1 MLEVRESIS
10 LSGNN
15 LMNGNV
21 LVDVFVLGDITQ
33 GKVGRSYNRKKK
45 KAVTVVQLTKYSK
58 TKFPVSHTT

>member
-1 MLEVRESIS
+1 MD
-10 LSGNN
+10 
-15 LMNGNV
+15 GNV